1 MPSTHKRVIVRKLD
15 RDSVSGYVGP
25 HYLHENKVE
34 LLNAAGKLVLIPL
47 EEIKAVYFVRDLE
60 SSEEVVRK
68 SFPSRP
74 RAEGLWVRIA
84 FKDQEVLEGLMGN
97 ELSQFVPEGFLI
109 APPDTRGNTQRIF
122 VPRSSLQ
129 SFTILSV
136 IGGVAMGKKRPTA
149 VPTAQP
155 QLFAENE

>member
-1 MPSTHKRVIVRKLD
+1 MPSTHKRVIVRRLD
-15 RDSVSGYVGP
+15 RDSVSGFVGAS
-25 HYLHENKVE
+25 YIQQNKIE

-47 EEIKAVYFVRDLE
+47 EEVKAVYFVRDLE
-60 SSEEVVRK
+60 NSEEIVRK

-74 RAEGLWVRIA
+74 RAEGLWVRLI
-84 FKDQEVLEGLMGN
+84 FNDQEMLEGLMGN
-97 ELSQFVPEGFLI
+97 ELSQFAPDGFLI

-129 SFTILSV
+129 SFSVLAV
-136 IGGVAMGKKRPTA
+136 IGGIALGKKRPAA
-149 VPTAQP
+149 VRPAMP